1 MQQQKQRNQQKPNYM
16 KKTLLPKQK
25 LFFVLT
31 LFALLFAGI
40 LKSQA
45 QSSGISLSW
54 NKAVGCEIYSE
65 DRKDVFLEEIVPTE
79 CLEVCKGSSVIYTLN
94 GLPTGATTVWT
105 VSGGTMSSIL
115 NNKVT
120 VNWTGIEDAE
130 ISFAITTANGV
141 VTGTICITI
150 IQGPQASFSSSPFLA
165 NEIIKACSEQDI
177 SFTNTSLTNGGSD
190 IVSYYWNFDDGNYSD
205 AQHPTHSFANPGTYW
220 VSLTVTNSCNCS
232 STIKREVQIDR
243 RGFDIICPSVVCEG
257 QTALYSLPQE
267 ANSACNG
274 FNWSVIGGTI
284 IGAASTNSVK
294 VRWDNVDADGFGY
307 ITFTPSQCSLP
318 CVFPTTAR
326 IPVIKTNG
334 TIEGNISLCL
344 GDQGRYTLPQW
355 PTTDFQWHIEN
366 NGSGQLGTIIQT
378 DQRNEII
385 LTPTQ
390 AGTITLIAT
399 YNNTLI
405 HCGGTAK
412 LVITVKSPE
421 PFTGESVVCLGSS
434 SVYTTVST
442 NPVNWTLKNS
452 SGTTVGSQNNTNT
465 FTHLFNTVGNFTLT
479 VSGTNICSGQT
490 KNIVVKPALAAP
502 VLNAPTTL
510 VCPNAPY
517 TYAVTNPDPNSTYLW
532 EIVNGTILGSATGSE
547 VNVTFLGSGQIKVK
561 KQQINPVGCD
571 SPFTVQAVT
580 AVTINADISTTTA
593 VQPLIVSCSNNY
605 FTYKAINSTG
615 GLYNDPESNYTWS
628 INPSTAGSISSGQGT
643 NTVEV
648 LWNNVSAPQNYQLI
662 VQITKCTV
670 VANVIKTITVTP
682 IPVITITANSSV
694 CSGVGI
700 SFNINSSTAL
710 ASGTVVNWAFG
721 NGQTM
726 NAPAG
731 TAVSMSY
738 NNGNG
743 VNNNYTITASIV
755 SPNFCTGTITASHN
769 IIVTPGPNASASN
782 QTGINAFCNPADVN
796 VTLLAG
802 TTAGATIIWYK
813 NTVANQVGTGGT
825 LNVGAALNFG
835 TYFFVAT
842 LNGCT
847 TQSNGITIF
856 NNCTGPAAC
865 TISPDPT
872 TSFTWDN
879 DCGSLLLTGTASG
892 TPLSKLWTINGP
904 GVNVSNVPSNT
915 GSNQYLLTTPQA
927 GQYTVLF
934 KVTYTG
940 TNGQPCTRTVPQII
954 TIPYV
959 PNFKISATCGPVVNN
974 TTTYNVTLTDDSNF
988 LTTITSKMWQYELST
1003 TGGAPWTMLSAF
1015 NTTANFT
1022 LPSSL
1027 AAGNYYIRQSIKGN
1041 IGGTA
1046 QAVCTK
1052 ILPLSLMNMNA
1063 LSIDFIQPNCFDT
1076 AVNFSVPNTD
1086 SDTGDTYLWTFETVG
1101 TTPVTNTNEQPARVF
1116 NSNLAGNSVVV
1127 KVIVKNKYGCEK
1139 LLQVTV
1145 NIPLKC
1151 FNGDIASTPPN
1162 ATVCKGDSVILS
1174 YNAGNLPDNCP
1185 VVSYEWLKGTTVV
1198 ATTTTNTYPISVPG
1212 FYTVRATSAAG
1223 CIYTSPTIITPVFL
1237 NLPSLTLSGPTTL
1250 CLGDEAGFTA
1260 TSNATVVKWTIDG
1273 SYTAAF
1279 DDQESI
1285 SLPNLG
1291 LGTHSVSVTV
1301 TSTEGCIKTMAQS
1314 VEVVP
1319 APAQVVVYPPV
1330 LQDCQTYKIKLTAFA
1345 NGTGTYNWSN
1355 GVVATAN
1362 PDGSSSITVTEGGAY
1377 MVTFTNAGGC
1387 STTAQVYVP
1396 RSPKAYMWVFP
1407 TGCYSKCKDEE
1418 AFLLGPTIPMSTW
1431 NWLMDG
1437 APDSSGSNSIPAD
1450 YPLTESGTF
1459 NLQLNTGLCNF
1470 TSPPMTLSASD
1481 CVACHL
1487 GVEVK
1492 EVKFVDNNICLSMV
1506 TLIIN
1511 SSYGIN
1517 IQASVV
1523 SNTND
1528 LIINPGSITIVPG
1541 FNVFTFSVIPIN
1553 GFSGGAAAL
1562 SLIGTIMADGV
1573 IKNCVTP
1580 IDLELKNCD
1589 SEQARPAA
1597 VADTEQQTIS
1607 SKGDIMLYP
1616 NPAQDKV
1623 NIRFET
1629 EQGNSQVE
1637 VYDLTGRLIASFEAA
1652 AAKGVW
1658 ELDLAPMA
1666 TGVYVVVLRNGTEI
1680 LMQRKLQVL

>member
-1 MQQQKQRNQQKPNYM
+1 M
-16 KKTLLPKQK
+16 KKNLLPKQK

-31 LFALLFAGI
+31 LFALLFGGI

-45 QSSGISLSW
+45 QGAGISLSW

-65 DRKDVFLEEIVPTE
+65 DRKDVFLEEIVEGE
-79 CLEVCKGSSVIYTLN
+79 CIEVCKGSSVIYTLN
-94 GLPTGATTVWT
+94 DLPSGATTVWT

-141 VTGTICITI
+141 VTGTLCITI
-150 IQGPQASFSSSPFLA
+150 IQGPQASFSSSPFLTS
-165 NEIIKACSEQDI
+165 EIIKACSEQNI
-177 SFTNTSLTNGGSD
+177 FFTNTSQTNGGSD
-190 IVSYYWNFDDGNYSD
+190 IVSYYWNFGDGNYSD
-205 AQHPTHSFANPGTYW
+205 AQNPSHSFANPGTYH
-220 VSLTVTNSCNCS
+220 VSLTVTNSCNCT
-232 STIKREVQIDR
+232 STFRREVQIER
-243 RGFDIICPSVVCEG
+243 RGFDIICPSIVCEG
-257 QTALYSLPQE
+257 QTALYSLPEQ

-284 IGAASTNSVK
+284 IGSTSSNSVK

-318 CVFPTTAR
+318 CVFPTTTR

-334 TIEGNISLCL
+334 TIEGNTSLCL
-344 GDQGRYTLPQW
+344 GEQGRYALPQW

-412 LVITVKSPE
+412 LVINVKSPE
-421 PFTGESVVCLGSS
+421 PFTGESVVCLGTSS
-434 SVYTTVST
+434 TYATVST
-442 NPVNWTLKNS
+442 NPVTWTLKNS

-465 FTHLFNTVGNFTLT
+465 FTHVFNTVGNFTLT
-479 VSGTNICSGQT
+479 VSGTGICNGQT

-502 VLNAPTTL
+502 VLDAPATL

-571 SPFTVQAVT
+571 SPFTVQTVT
-580 AVTINADISTTTA
+580 SVTINADISTTTA
-593 VQPLIVSCSNNY
+593 VIQQIVSCSNNY
-605 FTYKAINSTG
+605 FTYRAINSTG
-615 GLYNDPESNYTWS
+615 GIYNDPGSNYTWS

-648 LWNNVSAPQNYQLI
+648 LWNNVTAPQNYQLI
-662 VQITKCTV
+662 VVITKCTV
-670 VANVIKTITVTP
+670 VANVVKTITVTP
-682 IPVITITANSSV
+682 IPAITITGNNSV

-700 SFNINSSTAL
+700 SFNINSSTPL
-710 ASGTVVNWAFG
+710 ASGTVVNWVFG

-731 TAVSMSY
+731 TAVTMSY

-743 VNNNYTITASIV
+743 VNNNYTITASIA
-755 SPNFCTGTITASHN
+755 SPNLCTGTITASKN
-769 IIVTPGPNASASN
+769 IVVTPGPNASASN
-782 QTGINAFCNPADVN
+782 VTGVNSFCNAANVN

-802 TTAGATIIWYK
+802 TTGGATIKWYK
-813 NTVANQVGTGGT
+813 NTLANQVGTGGT
-825 LNVGAALNFG
+825 LNVGPSLNFG

-856 NNCTGPAAC
+856 NNCNEPAEC
-865 TISPDPT
+865 TISPNPT
-872 TSFTWDN
+872 TSISWAN
-879 DCGSLLLTGTASG
+879 NCGSLLLTGNASG
-892 TPLSKLWTINGP
+892 TPLSRRWTINGP
-904 GVNVSNVPSNT
+904 GVSISNVPSNT
-915 GSNQYLLTTPQA
+915 GSNQYLLTTLQA

-934 KVTYTG
+934 STAYTG
-940 TNGQPCTRTVPQII
+940 TTGQPCTRTVSQIV
-954 TIPYV
+954 TVPYV

-1015 NTTANFT
+1015 STTANFT

-1027 AAGNYYIRQSIKGN
+1027 AAGNYYIRQSIKGSL
-1041 IGGTA
+1041 GGTA
-1046 QAVCTK
+1046 QPVCTK
-1052 ILPLSLMNMNA
+1052 ILPLSLMNMNS
-1063 LSIDFIQPNCFDT
+1063 LSIAFLQPPCFDT
-1076 AVNFSVPNTD
+1076 AVAFNIPGTD
-1086 SDTGDTYLWTFETVG
+1086 PLNGDTFLWTFDNVTVQ
-1101 TTPVTNTNEQPARVF
+1101 NTNSNPKRVF
-1116 NSNLAGNSVVV
+1116 DETLAGTNNFQISV
-1127 KVIVKNKYGCEK
+1127 KVTNKYGCFK
-1139 LLQVTV
+1139 ILYANV

-1151 FNGDIASTPPN
+1151 FNGDIVSNPPN

-1174 YNAGNLPDNCP
+1174 YNAGSLADNCP
-1185 VVSYEWLKGTTVV
+1185 ISSYQWMNGTTVL
-1198 ATTTTNTYPISVPG
+1198 ATTSTNSFAVSTPG
-1212 FYTVRATSAAG
+1212 FYTVKVSNG
-1223 CIYTSPTIITPVFL
+1223 SCDYTSPTIIKPIFL
-1237 NLPSLTLSGPTTL
+1237 NLPTLTLSGPTTL
-1250 CLGDEAGFTA
+1250 CLGDEAVFNA
-1260 TSNATVVKWTIDG
+1260 TSNATAIKWTIDG

-1279 DDQESI
+1279 DDQEGI
-1285 SLPNLG
+1285 SLPDLY
-1291 LGTHSVSVTV
+1291 LGTHDISVTV
-1301 TSTEGCIKTMAQS
+1301 TSSDGCTKTMAQTI
-1314 VEVVP
+1314 EVVP
-1319 APAQVVVYPPV
+1319 APAEVTIYTPV
-1330 LQDCQTYKIKLTAFA
+1330 LQDCQTYRIKLTAFA

-1355 GVVATAN
+1355 GAVATNN
-1362 PDGSSSITVTEGGAY
+1362 PDGSSSITVNEGGAY
-1377 MVTFTNAGGC
+1377 MVTFTNEGGC
-1387 STTAQVYVP
+1387 STTFQVYVP

-1418 AFLLGPTIPMSTW
+1418 AFLLGPILPMSTW
-1431 NWLMDG
+1431 SWLQDG
-1437 APDSSGSNSIPAD
+1437 TPDTSGSNSVPAD

-1459 NLQLNTGLCNF
+1459 NMQLNTGLCNF
-1470 TSPPMTLSASD
+1470 TTPSMSLSASD
-1481 CVACHL
+1481 CVACSL
-1487 GVEVK
+1487 GVEVR
-1492 EVKFVDNNICLSMV
+1492 EVKFVDNHICLSMV
-1506 TLIIN
+1506 TLIIHSN
-1511 SSYGIN
+1511 YGID
-1517 IQASVV
+1517 IQGSVV

-1541 FNVFTFSVIPIN
+1541 FNMFTFSVIPIN
-1553 GFSGGAAAL
+1553 GFNGGVTAL
-1562 SLIGTIMADGV
+1562 SLIGTIMADGI

-1580 IDLELKNCD
+1580 IDVDLRICN

-1597 VADTEQQTIS
+1597 LNDTEQQAIS
-1607 SKGDIMLYP
+1607 SKGNIMLYP

-1629 EQGNSQVE
+1629 EHGSGQVE
-1637 VYDLTGRLIASFEAA
+1637 VYDITGRLITSFEAA
-1652 AAKGVW
+1652 ATQGVW